1 MARRRRE
8 TLTDGYSKTLT
19 NGYSKEQLEGY
30 LTEID
35 TADTRLATLKS
46 EYMNKCKGPRGDIAA
61 IFETAKE
68 AGIPDRS
75 FKTLVK
81 NRRLNRKM
89 HLNISKLEVDDEQ
102 SYDRL
107 VSALGDFIDLPLG
120 RAAADRARPGAET
133 LDSLA

>member
-1 MARRRRE
+1 MARRRGQ
-8 TLTDGYSKTLT
+8 TLSNDYSETLT

-35 TADTRLATLKS
+35 SADSRLATLKS
-46 EYMNKCKGPRGDIAA
+46 DYMNKCKGPRGDIAA
-61 IFETAKE
+61 IFETAKD
-68 AGIPDRS
+68 AGIPERS

-81 NRRLNRKM
+81 NRRLNRKIA
-89 HLNISKLEVDDEQ
+89 LNVAKLEVDDEQ

-107 VSALGDFIDLPLG
+107 VAALGDFVNLPLG

-133 LDSLA
+133 LDALA